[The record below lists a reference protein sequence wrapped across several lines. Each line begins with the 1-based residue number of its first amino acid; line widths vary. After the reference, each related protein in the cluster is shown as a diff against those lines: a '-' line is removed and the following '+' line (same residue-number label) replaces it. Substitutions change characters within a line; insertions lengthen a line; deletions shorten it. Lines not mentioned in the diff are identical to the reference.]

1 MDRTDVLRW
10 VEAYERVW
18 RADDTAALG
27 TLFTEDVRYLRSPY
41 EPPLEGLPAVRGFWS
56 DPEPFTMSAWV
67 VAVEGRDAVVRA
79 LVRYT
84 GDEPQ
89 EYTDLWVLQFAPDGR
104 VEHFEEW
111 PYWPGRGYSAS
122 QG

>member
-1 MDRTDVLRW
+1 
-10 VEAYERVW
+10 
-18 RADDTAALG
+18 
-27 TLFTEDVRYLRSPY
+27 
-41 EPPLEGLPAVRGFWS
+41 
-56 DPEPFTMSAWV
+56 
-67 VAVEGRDAVVRA
+67 VRA

>member
-18 RADDTAALG
+18 RADDTTALG

-41 EPPLEGLPAVRGFWS
+41 EPPIEGLTAVRGLWS